1 MSISKSV
8 ILILLLA
15 FVSGCTTSL
24 PVTNTGTPNEYVVVA
39 RNSAS
44 VFSSLEEAQKEAES
58 KAMFYCTG
66 MGKVYVK
73 KYSLDRPMA
82 IAQVPESSLYFTCK
96 KEGAIGNAP
105 NQQVFDKVVRPE
117 SSKDMYTELTKLD
130 ELRKKGI
137 ISEAEFE
144 AQKKKILNAN

>member
-1 MSISKSV
+1 MNKIYFAPV
-8 ILILLLA
+8 LIL
-15 FVSGCTTSL
+15 VSACTTSL
-24 PVTNTGTPNEYVVVA
+24 PVANTGTPNEYVVVA

-58 KAMFYCTG
+58 KAMAYCTG
-66 MGKVYVK
+66 LGKVYVK

-82 IAQVPESSLYFTCK
+82 LGQIPESSLFFSCK
-96 KEGAIGNAP
+96 KESDVDNEVKHQATDKAI
-105 NQQVFDKVVRPE
+105 QPE
-117 SSKDMYTELTKLD
+117 SSKDIYSELTKLD

-144 AQKKKILNAN
+144 AQKKKILGE